1 MFVSHL
7 ECSACGRSHPA
18 QRPANLCESCGRP
31 LLVRYDLEEVGRHL
45 TRERLAGRPATM
57 WRYAELL
64 PVPSGY
70 PPVTLGEGMTPLVEL
85 AGLGRALGCRGL
97 LVKDEGLCPTGSF
110 KARGA
115 ATGVSMAK
123 VLGIGHVAMPT
134 AGNAGG
140 AWAAYCALAGVEL
153 TVIMPEDAPVVNM
166 HECVAY
172 GAHTYLVKGLISD
185 AGKIVARGVARRGW
199 FEVSTVKEPYRVEG
213 KKTMG
218 LEIVEQLGWRVP
230 STIIYPT
237 GGGEGLIGIWKAV
250 QELQA
255 LGWLKEGHFPRL
267 VVVQAEGCAPIVRA
281 YRQGDQVSQ
290 FWTGASTVAAGLR
303 VPKAFGDFLVL
314 RAIAETEGTAV
325 AISDAEIVRIQAL
338 AAKHGLYVGPEGAAG
353 LAAVPVLREDGWL
366 GADEEVV
373 VLNTGSGLKYPTP
386 VRPELPVLEV
396 DAEP

>member
-1 MFVSHL
+1 MFVTHL
-7 ECSACGRSHPA
+7 ECSACSRSHPA
-18 QRPANLCESCGRP
+18 GKPANLCQSCGLP
-31 LLVRYDLEEVGRHL
+31 LLVRYDLEAVGRHL
-45 TRERLAGRPATM
+45 TPEGLAGRPATM

-64 PVPSGY
+64 PVPAGY

-85 AGLGRALGCRGL
+85 PGLGRALGCRGL

-115 ATGVSMAK
+115 ATGVTMAK

-140 AWAAYCALAGVEL
+140 AWAAYCALAGLEL

-218 LEIVEQLGWRVP
+218 LEIAEQLGWRVP

-237 GGGEGLIGIWKAV
+237 GGGEGLIGIWKAI

-255 LGWLKEGHFPRL
+255 LGWLEKGRFPRL
-267 VVVQAEGCAPIVRA
+267 VAVQAEGCAPIVRA
-281 YRQGDQVSQ
+281 HRQGAPVSQ
-290 FWTGASTVAAGLR
+290 FWTGAGTVAAGLR
-303 VPKAFGDFLVL
+303 VPKAHGDFIVL
-314 RAIAETEGTAV
+314 QAIAETEGTAV
-325 AISDAEIVRIQAL
+325 AISDGEIERVQAV

-353 LAAVPVLREDGWL
+353 LAAVPALRDRGWL
-366 GADEEVV
+366 DAGEEVV
-373 VLNTGSGLKYPTP
+373 VLNTGSGLKYPAP